1 MWSYPQQDRPK
12 ITINVSQT
20 DAVRRSNYLS
30 RFHLQYDLSPVDS
43 FLEQPIEYLKGVGP
57 ARGEML
63 RKELGIHTVNDLLWD
78 LPFRYI
84 DKSQITPIAEAKRSL
99 DTVQL
104 VGIFTDKHLEGKG
117 HKKRL
122 VATFE
127 DQSGDIEVIWFQRAK
142 DIDQWITLRKPY
154 LIYGKLQDFRG
165 KYNLVHPEIEE
176 ASAERIKATG
186 LEPVY
191 SSTEKLM
198 LKGLDSK
205 GRRKIMQQLFQLLRP
220 NNIRE
225 NLPEGIISKL
235 RFLPRFETF
244 RSIHLPVS
252 PDDLQRARNRIKFE
266 ELFFLQLILLR
277 TKVKREESVKGF
289 VFGEVGTLFNT
300 FFAEHLP
307 FALTEAQ
314 KRVMREIRKD
324 MGSGK
329 QMNRLLQGD
338 VGSGKTIVA
347 LMCMLLAAD
356 NGYQSALM
364 APTEVLAQ
372 QHYKS
377 IAEYVRALDI
387 SVGYLSGSITGAQRQ
402 EVLKGIKNGEIH
414 ILIGTHALI
423 EEGVEF
429 AQLGL
434 AITDEQH
441 RFGVAQRA
449 MMWTKSPVHPPHVL
463 VMTATPI
470 PRTLALT
477 IYGDLDISIL
487 DEMPPGRKPV
497 ITTQRTEAH
506 RGRVNEF
513 LRSEIKK
520 GRQAYV
526 IYPLIE
532 ESEKLDLENLQDG
545 YERLLEVFPRPEFQ
559 ISVVHGRMKAEEKD
573 AEMQRFVHRTTQI
586 MVSTTVIEVGVNVP
600 NASVMIIEN
609 AERFGLAQLHQ
620 LRGRVGRGADQ
631 SYCILMTSYK
641 LSKMARERLDVICKS
656 NDGFFIAEAD
666 MKLRGPGDIA
676 GTRQSGAYEFKAAN
690 LSEDQAILKTARAFA
705 EEILNRDPSLRLPE
719 HASMAQYMS
728 MEYKY
733 KQDWSR
739 IS

>member
-1 MWSYPQQDRPK
+1 MNREEFILD
-12 ITINVSQT
+12 
-20 DAVRRSNYLS
+20 
-30 RFHLQYDLSPVDS
+30 
-43 FLEQPIEYLKGVGP
+43 QPIEYLKGVGP
-57 ARGEML
+57 ARGEVL
-63 RKELGIHTVNDLLWD
+63 RKELGIHRIGDLLWD

-84 DKSQITPIAEAKRSL
+84 DKSQIVSIKDSRSIP
-99 DTVQL
+99 DAVQL
-104 VGIFTDKHLEGKG
+104 KGIFTEKHIEGAG

-127 DQSGDIEVIWFQRAK
+127 DKSGEIEVIWFQRSK
-142 DIDQWITLRKPY
+142 EIDQWIKTDRPY
-154 LIYGKLQDFRG
+154 LIYGKLQLFKN
-165 KYNLVHPEIEE
+165 KYNIVHPEIEE
-176 ASAERIKATG
+176 VAEDKALSTG

-205 GRRKIMQQLFQLLRP
+205 GRRKLIKQLFSQLRP
-220 NNIRE
+220 QDLRE
-225 NLPEGIISKL
+225 NLPDAIISKL
-235 RFLPRFETF
+235 RFKNRYETF
-244 RSIHLPVS
+244 RDVHLPANKEA
-252 PDDLQRARNRIKFE
+252 LHHARNRIKFE

-277 TKVKREESVKGF
+277 AKVKRNDTVKGF
-289 VFGEVGTLFNT
+289 VFGEVGNLFNT
-300 FFAEHLP
+300 FFSQNLP

-324 MGSGK
+324 MGSGR

-356 NGYQSALM
+356 NGYQSVLM
-364 APTEVLAQ
+364 APTEVLAM
-372 QHYKS
+372 QHFKS
-377 IAEYVRALDI
+377 ITEYLKGLDI
-387 SVGYLSGSITGAQRQ
+387 EVAFLSGSITGSARNQLFESLR
-402 EVLKGIKNGEIH
+402 NGTIR
-414 ILIGTHALI
+414 ILLGTHAVI

-429 AQLGL
+429 KNLGL

-449 MMWTKSPVHPPHVL
+449 QMWTKSPVHPPHVL

-487 DEMPPGRKPV
+487 DELPPGRKPV

-506 RGRVNEF
+506 RSKVMEF
-513 LRSEIKK
+513 IRKEIAD
-520 GRQAYV
+520 GRQVYV

-532 ESEKLDLENLQDG
+532 ESEKLDLENLMDG
-545 YERLLEVFPRPEFQ
+545 YERLLGIFPRPEYQ
-559 ISVVHGRMKAEEKD
+559 ISIVHGRMKAEEKD
-573 AEMQRFVHRTTQI
+573 MEMQRFVERKTQI

-641 LSKMARERLDVICKS
+641 LSKAAKERLDVICKS

-666 MKLRGPGDIA
+666 LRLRGPGDIA

-690 LSEDQAILKTARAFA
+690 LVEDQAILRTARALA
-705 EEILNRDPSLRLPE
+705 EEIITQDHELRSVE
-719 HASMAQYMS
+719 HEPLARYLST
-728 MEYKY
+728 EHKY

>member
-1 MWSYPQQDRPK
+1 M
-12 ITINVSQT
+12 
-20 DAVRRSNYLS
+20 
-30 RFHLQYDLSPVDS
+30 
-43 FLEQPIEYLKGVGP
+43 
-57 ARGEML
+57 
-63 RKELGIHTVNDLLWD
+63 RKELNIHRIGDLLWD

-84 DKSQITPIAEAKRSL
+84 DKSQITSIREARNQ
-99 DTVQL
+99 TEPVQIR
-104 VGIFTDKHLEGKG
+104 GRFTDKHLEGSG

-122 VATFE
+122 IGTFE
-127 DQSGDIEVIWFQRAK
+127 DESGEIEIIWFQRAK
-142 DIDQWITLRKPY
+142 DIESWIVLHKPY
-154 LIYGKLQDFRG
+154 LIYGKVQDFRG
-165 KYNLVHPEIEE
+165 KFNIVHPEIEE
-176 ASAERIKATG
+176 LTQDKSAVSG

-205 GRRKIMQQLFQLLRP
+205 GRRKLIKQLFSQLRP
-220 NNIRE
+220 NDIRE
-225 NLPEGIISKL
+225 NLPDQIKNKL
-235 RFLPRFETF
+235 RFQNRFDTF
-244 RSIHLPVS
+244 KNIHLPAHK
-252 PDDLQRARNRIKFE
+252 DDLQVARNRIKFE
-266 ELFFLQLILLR
+266 ELFFLQLMLLR
-277 TKVKREESVKGF
+277 AKVKRQDTIKGF

-300 FFAEHLP
+300 FFKQNLP
-307 FALTEAQ
+307 FDLTNAQ

-338 VGSGKTIVA
+338 VGSGKTVVA

-356 NGYQSALM
+356 NGFQSVLM
-364 APTEVLAQ
+364 APTEVLAM
-372 QHYKS
+372 QHHKS
-377 IAEYVRALDI
+377 ITEYVAGLDI
-387 SVGYLSGSITGAQRQ
+387 KVAFLSGSITGKERT
-402 EVLKGIKNGEIH
+402 EILSGLKNATIQ
-414 ILIGTHALI
+414 ILIGTHAVI
-423 EEGVEF
+423 EEVVEF
-429 AQLGL
+429 ARLGL

-449 MMWTKSPVHPPHVL
+449 QMWAKSPTHPPHVL

-477 IYGDLDISIL
+477 VYGDLDISIL

-513 LRSEIKK
+513 IRTEIKK
-520 GRQAYV
+520 GRQVYV
-526 IYPLIE
+526 IFPLIE

-545 YERLLEVFPRPEFQ
+545 YERLLEVFPRPEYQ
-559 ISVVHGRMKAEEKD
+559 ISVVHGRMKADEKEI
-573 AEMQRFVHRTTQI
+573 EMKRFVEHRTQI

-600 NASVMIIEN
+600 NASVMVIEN

-641 LSKMARERLDVICKS
+641 LSKAAKDRLDVICKS
-656 NDGFFIAEAD
+656 NDGFYIAEAD
-666 MKLRGPGDIA
+666 LKLRGPGDIA

-690 LSEDQAILKTARAFA
+690 LVEDQAILRTARAIA
-705 EEILNRDPSLRLPE
+705 EDILTRDPELRLSE
-719 HASMAQYMS
+719 HVLLARYLST
-728 MEYKY
+728 EFKY

>member
-1 MWSYPQQDRPK
+1 MMEP
-12 ITINVSQT
+12 
-20 DAVRRSNYLS
+20 
-30 RFHLQYDLSPVDS
+30 
-43 FLEQPIEYLKGVGP
+43 
-57 ARGEML
+57 
-63 RKELGIHTVNDLLWD
+63 
-78 LPFRYI
+78 
-84 DKSQITPIAEAKRSL
+84 
-99 DTVQL
+99 VQL
-104 VGIFTDKHLEGKG
+104 RGIFTSKRMEGAG

-122 VATFE
+122 VAAFE
-127 DQSGDIEVIWFQRAK
+127 DPSGEIEVLWFQRAK
-142 DIDQWITLRKPY
+142 DIEQWIALKRPY

-165 KYNLVHPEIEE
+165 KYNMVHPEIEE
-176 ASAERIKATG
+176 VSEEKIQSTG

-191 SSTEKLM
+191 SSTEKLL

-205 GRRKIMQQLFQLLRP
+205 GRRKIIRQLFGQLKSAD
-220 NNIRE
+220 IRE
-225 NLPEGIISKL
+225 NLPQSMITKL
-235 RFLPRFETF
+235 RFKNRFDTF
-244 RSIHLPVS
+244 RSIHLPANKE
-252 PDDLQRARNRIKFE
+252 DLHIARNRIKFE
-266 ELFFLQLILLR
+266 ELFFLQLMLLR
-277 TKVKREESVKGF
+277 AKVRREETIKGF
-289 VFGEVGTLFNT
+289 VFGEVGTLFNS
-300 FFAEHLP
+300 FFSKHLP

-314 KRVMREIRKD
+314 KRVIREIRKD
-324 MGSGK
+324 MGSGR

-356 NGYQSALM
+356 NGYQSVLM
-364 APTEVLAQ
+364 APTEVLAM

-377 IAEYVRALDI
+377 ITDYLHELDI
-387 SVGYLSGSITGAQRQ
+387 DVGFLSGSVTGNQRV
-402 EVLKGIKNGEIH
+402 ELFRDLKNGKIK
-414 ILIGTHALI
+414 ILLGTHAVI

-429 AQLGL
+429 ANLGL

-449 MMWTKSPVHPPHVL
+449 MMWTKSPIHPPHVL

-477 IYGDLDISIL
+477 VYGDLDISIL
-487 DEMPPGRKPV
+487 DEMPPGRKPIV
-497 ITTQRTEAH
+497 TSQRTEAH
-506 RGRVNEF
+506 RGRVMEF
-513 LRSEIKK
+513 VRNEIKN
-520 GRQAYV
+520 GRQVYV

-545 YERLLEVFPRPEFQ
+545 YERLLEIFPRPEFQ
-559 ISVVHGRMKAEEKD
+559 ISVVHGRMKADDKD
-573 AEMQRFVHRTTQI
+573 FEMQRFVNRTTQI

-620 LRGRVGRGADQ
+620 LRGRVGRGAEQ

-641 LSKMARERLDVICKS
+641 ISKTARERLDVICKS

-666 MKLRGPGDIA
+666 LKMRGPGDIA

-690 LSEDQAILKTARAFA
+690 LVEDQAILRTARAIA
-705 EEILNRDPSLRLPE
+705 EDILTRDPELKLSE
-719 HASMAQYMS
+719 HATMARYLS
-728 MEYKY
+728 TDFKY

>member
-1 MWSYPQQDRPK
+1 MD
-12 ITINVSQT
+12 
-20 DAVRRSNYLS
+20 
-30 RFHLQYDLSPVDS
+30 
-43 FLEQPIEYLKGVGP
+43 QPIEYLKGVGP
-57 ARGEML
+57 ARGEAL
-63 RKELGIHTVNDLLWD
+63 RKELSIHRIGDLLWD

-84 DKSQITPIAEAKRSL
+84 DKSQITSIAQAKSL
-99 DTVQL
+99 QDTVQL
-104 VGIFTDKHLEGKG
+104 KGIFTEKLIEGTG

-122 VATFE
+122 VGTFE
-127 DQSGDIEVIWFQRAK
+127 DSSGEIEIIWFQRYK
-142 DIDQWITLRKPY
+142 EIDQWVKTGKPY
-154 LIYGKLQDFRG
+154 LLYGKVQDFRG
-165 KYNLVHPEIEE
+165 KFNIVHPEIEE
-176 ASAERIKATG
+176 ITEDKTLSSG

-205 GRRKIMQQLFQLLRP
+205 GRRKIIKQLFSQLRP
-220 NNIRE
+220 HDIKE
-225 NLPEGIISKL
+225 NLSAVIISKL
-235 RFLPRFETF
+235 RFKNRFETF
-244 RSIHLPVS
+244 KDVHLPANNN
-252 PDDLQRARNRIKFE
+252 DLQHARNRIKFE
-266 ELFFLQLILLR
+266 ELFFLQLLLLR
-277 TKVKREESVKGF
+277 AKVKRNDTVRGF
-289 VFGEVGTLFNT
+289 VFGEVGNLFNT
-300 FFAEHLP
+300 FFSEKLP
-307 FALTEAQ
+307 FRLTEAQ

-338 VGSGKTIVA
+338 VGSGKTVVA

-356 NGYQSALM
+356 NGYQSVLM
-364 APTEVLAQ
+364 APTEVLAM

-377 IAEYVRALDI
+377 ISTYLEGMDMQVAF
-387 SVGYLSGSITGAQRQ
+387 LSGSVTGNARVQLLESLRTG
-402 EVLKGIKNGEIH
+402 KIH
-414 ILIGTHALI
+414 ILLGTHAVI

-429 AQLGL
+429 KNLGL

-449 MMWTKSPVHPPHVL
+449 QMWTKSPIHPPHVL

-487 DEMPPGRKPV
+487 DELPPGRKPIV
-497 ITTQRTEAH
+497 TTQRTEAH
-506 RGRVNEF
+506 RSRVMEF
-513 LRSEIKK
+513 VRAEIAK
-520 GRQAYV
+520 GRQVYI

-532 ESEKLDLENLQDG
+532 ESEKLDLENLMDG
-545 YERLLEVFPRPEFQ
+545 YERLLGIFPRPDYQ
-559 ISVVHGRMKAEEKD
+559 ISVVHGRMKADVKD
-573 AEMQRFVHRTTQI
+573 AEMRRFVEKKTQI
-586 MVSTTVIEVGVNVP
+586 MVSTTVIEVGVDVP

-620 LRGRVGRGADQ
+620 LRGRVGRGAEQ

-641 LSKMARERLDVICKS
+641 LSKAAKERLDVICKS

-666 MKLRGPGDIA
+666 LKQRGPGDIA

-690 LSEDQAILKTARAFA
+690 LVEDQAILRTARAIA
-705 EEILNRDPSLRLPE
+705 EEIITNDPELKSQE
-719 HASMAQYMS
+719 HIPLARYLMS
-728 MEYKY
+728 EQRY

>member
-1 MWSYPQQDRPK
+1 MNREDF
-12 ITINVSQT
+12 IL
-20 DAVRRSNYLS
+20 D
-30 RFHLQYDLSPVDS
+30 
-43 FLEQPIEYLKGVGP
+43 QPIEYLKGVGP
-57 ARGEML
+57 ARGEVL
-63 RKELGIHTVNDLLWD
+63 RKELGIHRIGDLLWD

-84 DKSQITPIAEAKRSL
+84 DKSQITSIQQARSIP
-99 DTVQL
+99 DAVQL
-104 VGIFTDKHLEGKG
+104 KGTFTDKHIEGSG

-122 VATFE
+122 VGTFE
-127 DQSGDIEVIWFQRAK
+127 DNTGEIEVIWFQRYK
-142 DIDQWITLRKPY
+142 EIDQWIKTGSPY
-154 LIYGKLQDFRG
+154 LIYGKLQNFRG
-165 KYNLVHPEIEE
+165 KFNIVHPEIEE
-176 ASAERIKATG
+176 VSEDKILSTG

-191 SSTEKLM
+191 SSSEKLM

-205 GRRKIMQQLFQLLRP
+205 GRRKIIKQLFSQLRP
-220 NNIRE
+220 HDLQE
-225 NLPEGIISKL
+225 NLSEPIISKL
-235 RFLPRFETF
+235 RFKRRYETF
-244 RSIHLPVS
+244 KDVHLPA
-252 PDDLQRARNRIKFE
+252 DKETLHAARNRIKFE

-277 TKVKREESVKGF
+277 AKVKRNNTVKGF

-300 FFAEHLP
+300 FFNQNLP
-307 FALTEAQ
+307 FSLTEAQ

-324 MGSGK
+324 MGSGR

-356 NGYQSALM
+356 NGYQSVLM
-364 APTEVLAQ
+364 APTEVLAM

-377 IAEYVRALDI
+377 ISTYVEGLDI
-387 SVGYLSGSITGAQRQ
+387 QVAFLSGSITGSARTQLFDALR
-402 EVLKGIKNGEIH
+402 NGKIH
-414 ILIGTHALI
+414 ILLGTHAVI

-429 AQLGL
+429 KNLGL

-449 MMWTKSPVHPPHVL
+449 QMWTKSPTHPPHVL

-497 ITTQRTEAH
+497 VTTLRTEAH
-506 RGRVNEF
+506 RSRVMEFVRNE
-513 LRSEIKK
+513 IAK
-520 GRQAYV
+520 GRQVYEV
-526 IYPLIE
+526 YPLIE

-545 YERLLEVFPRPEFQ
+545 YERLLGTFPRPEYQ
-559 ISVVHGRMKAEEKD
+559 ISVVHGRMKAEIKEM
-573 AEMQRFVHRTTQI
+573 EMQRFVERKTQI

-641 LSKMARERLDVICKS
+641 LSKAAKERLDVICKS
-656 NDGFFIAEAD
+656 SDGFFIAEAD
-666 MKLRGPGDIA
+666 LKLRGPGDIA
-676 GTRQSGAYEFKAAN
+676 GTKQSGVYEFKAAN
-690 LSEDQAILKTARAFA
+690 LVEDQAILRTARAIA
-705 EEILNRDPSLRLPE
+705 EEIITGDPELTSDE
-719 HASMAQYMS
+719 HMPLARYLSS
-728 MEYKY
+728 EYKY
-733 KQDWSR
+733 KKDWSR